1 MKKIARTFITLVT
14 ALALTGFVA
23 TFAAVTPQQAGSQDY
38 GQQQQQQQTL
48 SGTLMSVDTDA
59 QTFVV
64 QDAGGNQV
72 TFHYNDQTQ
81 VAGSDQTIEGL
92 ASQSG
97 TQVTVTFQ
105 EQESNRMATKIEI
118 RQASGQEQQQ

>member
-1 MKKIARTFITLVT
+1 MKKITRTFITLVT

-23 TFAAVTPQQAGSQDY
+23 TFAAVNPQQGSGQEY
-38 GQQQQQQQTL
+38 GQQQQQEQTL
-48 SGTLMSVDTDA
+48 SGTLMSVDPDA

-81 VAGSDQTIEGL
+81 VAGSDQSIEGL

-105 EQESNRMATKIEI
+105 NQESNRMATKIEI
-118 RQASGQEQQQ
+118 QQASEQQPQK